1 MITVNID
8 GEDTEV
14 VFDKKEKKRKNR
26 IKQKIVSA
34 TPLIVT
40 AIYLLLGF
48 CFGAWHPGW
57 VVFLAI
63 PLMPMILYAFDGNF
77 KKKFMNA
84 LTIILVFAYILV
96 GVLAHI
102 WHPTWVAFF
111 LIPIC
116 SIFIDEK

>member
-48 CFGAWHPGW
+48 CFKADISHLS
-57 VVFLAI
+57 FTLA
-63 PLMPMILYAFDGNF
+63 MPCSD
-77 KKKFMNA
+77 KSNA
-84 LTIILVFAYILV
+84 S
-96 GVLAHI
+96 
-102 WHPTWVAFF
+102 TW
-111 LIPIC
+111 
-116 SIFIDEK
+116 